1 MIVYSCTDLIFA
13 TKIRSTAESLGV
25 SSRPTRDHKALAAR
39 LDQVDDGKLNEPV
52 TGLLVDLDLGDRA
65 IELIAQAKSR
75 NPSPKVVVFG
85 SHVATELLENARK
98 HGADFVM
105 ARSAFTENL
114 PDILMQLVL

>member
-1 MIVYSCTDLIFA
+1 M
-13 TKIRSTAESLGV
+13 
-25 SSRPTRDHKALAAR
+25 
-39 LDQVDDGKLNEPV
+39 
-52 TGLLVDLDLGDRA
+52 DLDLGDRA

-75 NPSPKVVVFG
+75 NPSPKVVAFG
-85 SHVATELLENARK
+85 SHVATELLENAQK